1 MNNLQKMGGVA
12 ALLEAILYVSAF
24 IFFGVFLAFPSQAG
38 MMETLAFLK
47 ENQTSLM
54 MVNFFIYIVFGT
66 FLVVL
71 VLALHDRIKNENVVL
86 MQVSSIFGS
95 LWAGMV
101 IACGM
106 IKNIG
111 LGAVIE
117 LSLKQPEQALSL
129 WLTVTTITEGLGGGN
144 EIVGGLWV
152 LLLSIAARKNKSLP
166 NKLIY
171 LGLFVGLAGVCTVYP
186 IEILTAVFGLS
197 QILWFAWLAL
207 ILLTEPE
214 REVSAGCNTI
224 LEN

>member
-1 MNNLQKMGGVA
+1 MGGVA